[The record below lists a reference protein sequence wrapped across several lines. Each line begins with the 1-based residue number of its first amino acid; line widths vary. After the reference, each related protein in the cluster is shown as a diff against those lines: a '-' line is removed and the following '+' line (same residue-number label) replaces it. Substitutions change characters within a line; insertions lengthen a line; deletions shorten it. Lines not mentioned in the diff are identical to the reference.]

1 MFAPGDAA
9 GYRGGRRTD
18 VRPRTGHGGSRR
30 GGDQRRPDGG
40 DPEREA
46 AADPGFHRRLPARAG
61 YPPSVREIGEAVGL
75 TSSAT
80 VHTHLA
86 VLQREGYL
94 SRDPSK
100 PRAIQVHWDPA
111 TSAPIN
117 AAAVRNVPLVGDVAA
132 GTGVLAEENVEEL
145 LPMPE
150 QFTGTGPSFMLRVR
164 GDSMVDA
171 GIYDGDYVVV
181 RQQPVADNGDVVVA
195 GIPGGEATVKTFA
208 RKGDKVVLVP
218 ANSAYEPMV
227 FDGADDV
234 TIFGKVVTVV
244 RQLNCM
250 PRRLGS

>member
-1 MFAPGDAA
+1 MAEVLSGKRLQILNYIADCL
-9 GYRGGRRTD
+9 R
-18 VRPRTGHGGSRR
+18 
-30 GGDQRRPDGG
+30 
-40 DPEREA
+40 ER
-46 AADPGFHRRLPARAG
+46 G

-75 TSSAT
+75 HSSAT

-100 PRAIQVHWDPA
+100 PRAIQVHFDPDT
-111 TSAPIN
+111 TSKMPAS
-117 AAAVRNVPLVGDVAA
+117 AVRNIPLVGDVAA

-164 GDSMVDA
+164 GDSMVEA

-181 RQQPVADNGDVVVA
+181 HQQPEAKNGDVVVA
-195 GIPGGEATVKTFA
+195 GINDGEATVKTFSQKDGA
-208 RKGDKVVLVP
+208 VVLTP
-218 ANSAYEPMV
+218 ANAAYAPMV
-227 FDGADDV
+227 FEQPDEV

-244 RQLNCM
+244 RQLN
-250 PRRLGS
+250 